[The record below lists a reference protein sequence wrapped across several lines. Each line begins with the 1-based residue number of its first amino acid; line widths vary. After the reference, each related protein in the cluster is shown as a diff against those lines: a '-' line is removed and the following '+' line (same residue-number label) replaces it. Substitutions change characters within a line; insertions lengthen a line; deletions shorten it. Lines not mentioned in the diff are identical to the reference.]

1 MAKQIRKARSA
12 WRSFAKINFENLIF
26 VLDRNASDWKMIEN
40 PPNEI
45 KEQIREKESGVLMK
59 ESIFTPLVISTM
71 PDITPCESAILSGF
85 EENMMLVAFEKMPD
99 IFVWLNMSIKT
110 KKNEI

>member
-1 MAKQIRKARSA
+1 
-12 WRSFAKINFENLIF
+12 
-26 VLDRNASDWKMIEN
+26 MIEN

-45 KEQIREKESGVLMK
+45 KEQIREKESGVLMN

-85 EENMMLVAFEKMPD
+85 EENMMLVAFEKMPN
-99 IFVWLNMSIKT
+99 IFV
-110 KKNEI
+110 